1 MTRYCPSRTFTDS
14 HASLQRQLKKPPFTP
29 SDDQLKIAKLC
40 RTENVV
46 VSARPGSGKTSTTE
60 AIIAAHL
67 DLRVLVLTHSKR
79 LQLETLRR
87 LRPYLNCEVYT
98 FHSMAGR
105 LFGTEASND
114 AILYKLIQEAL
125 DRNELPQWSSEPFD
139 IIVLDEFQD
148 CTGSLFW
155 LTNCFIQANQ
165 KRAGG
170 KPARIVA
177 LGDERQAIYGFRDA
191 DGRYLTL
198 APELFGPVSPYPF
211 VKVPLRQSF
220 RLSEQSVR
228 FINEVFLGGESCIV
242 SNKTGPKPIVLKCAP
257 FDSSALARKLWPLI
271 KHYGAENTA
280 ILSERPLQKVVNR
293 LSKKYGVPIHV
304 PPNEEVS
311 LNDKVI
317 NGKMCVFTIHQFKGN
332 ERDLVVVFGID
343 ASYFKN
349 FGRHLPDD
357 RCPNETFVALTRAK
371 EQLVLIHHEDK
382 KLMPF
387 VSAKALY
394 ETADIT
400 DMTKSQRGFEAPG
413 APGRPAKNGLA
424 LPRTV
429 AVRDM
434 VRHIKDECLE
444 KVIRDYLHIQKLPY
458 LPGDEH
464 INL

>member
-1 MTRYCPSRTFTDS
+1 
-14 HASLQRQLKKPPFTP
+14 
-29 SDDQLKIAKLC
+29 
-40 RTENVV
+40 
-46 VSARPGSGKTSTTE
+46 
-60 AIIAAHL
+60 
-67 DLRVLVLTHSKR
+67 
-79 LQLETLRR
+79 
-87 LRPYLNCEVYT
+87 
-98 FHSMAGR
+98 
-105 LFGTEASND
+105 
-114 AILYKLIQEAL
+114 
-125 DRNELPQWSSEPFD
+125 
-139 IIVLDEFQD
+139 
-148 CTGSLFW
+148 
-155 LTNCFIQANQ
+155 
-165 KRAGG
+165 
-170 KPARIVA
+170 
-177 LGDERQAIYGFRDA
+177 
-191 DGRYLTL
+191 
-198 APELFGPVSPYPF
+198 
-211 VKVPLRQSF
+211 
-220 RLSEQSVR
+220 
-228 FINEVFLGGESCIV
+228 
-242 SNKTGPKPIVLKCAP
+242 
-257 FDSSALARKLWPLI
+257 
-271 KHYGAENTA
+271 
-280 ILSERPLQKVVNR
+280 
-293 LSKKYGVPIHV
+293 
-304 PPNEEVS
+304 
-311 LNDKVI
+311 
-317 NGKMCVFTIHQFKGN
+317 MCVFTIHQFKGN